1 MSFGEGWHNN
11 HHAHPQSARHGLAWY
26 EVDFNWYVISALKA
40 VGLIWDVKLPKLR
53 EARIK
58 TVAETQLP
66 SAEEALVGA
75 YSGD

>member
-1 MSFGEGWHNN
+1 
-11 HHAHPQSARHGLAWY
+11 
-26 EVDFNWYVISALKA
+26 

-58 TVAETQLP
+58 TVAETQVQ
-66 SAEEALVGA
+66 AEEALVGA